1 MIASDGSGASITPE
15 RWRLAAPILE
25 AVLDL
30 PPHARDA
37 YIAQQCSDQPELA
50 ADVNALLAH
59 ALSSGDLLDSTAA
72 EQFPALLPDARPVPP
87 SIGARYVM
95 HEALGAGGAAT
106 VYRAHDPTTRRD
118 VAVKVLHSHLASASG
133 RDRFLREVRIA
144 ANLSHPN
151 IIPLYDAGQA
161 DGHAYYV
168 MPLVSGGS
176 LRRKLEAGGPPAP
189 EVSHRILQ
197 EVASALAFAHAQG
210 VVHRDIKPDNVL
222 LADDGRA
229 MVADFG
235 IAKALSAS
243 TPELP
248 ETVHTVTGIAIGTPA
263 YMAPEQVLGD
273 ANVAAGAD
281 VYAFGIL
288 AYELLAGRP
297 PFTGGSGPEIVA
309 RHLHETP
316 VPLLSKAPHADPLL
330 ADLVMRCLRKVSADR
345 PTAAEL
351 VDALTNRTPLPTPMV
366 TAAASTPAATTT
378 SASTTAASTAAEPA
392 PAPGAAQPPVTPPSW
407 YRRSQLALASCIMIA
422 SATLWYRTTSAA
434 PDAVPAAPRTTVVLA
449 DFDAPAGD
457 SVLAM
462 MFTDAIRA
470 AMAQSPAMGILTDR
484 RVMNA
489 MRRMAVMPG
498 TPLDVA
504 RARELAQREGIA
516 TVISGDIIGST
527 ATGYQLSLR
536 AVTADSGREL
546 ARVQHAL
553 REPTALLSVAD
564 TMVRQLRV
572 ALGERQD
579 LVSGTPSLPRVTTTS
594 PEALR
599 KYSEARGILQRG
611 ERSPRPMQ
619 LLQEAIALDSNFAM
633 AYVLLSEVYAEGA
646 PRSVMAQ
653 TLAQAYRLRDKLP
666 PAEAAFVAAQ
676 HFGIGAGADP
686 AAAERYYRQA
696 MIYGDTG
703 SVRGPLAM
711 LRMFVDD
718 HAGAVQLLQASEA
731 RDSLDA
737 DETATLI
744 AALAMQGRDA
754 EAEGRLAQAMRAG
767 MLSPRLLTLQPMLPW
782 LRGDYAAAE
791 RVAQQQLEDR
801 NPAAQFM
808 GLINGNAIASTRGK
822 LALASSLGAKSAAMS
837 GSPPAQL
844 ALEDA
849 TSEAIVLARVLDQPD
864 SALAVIE
871 RARRRYALDQVPE
884 MDRPYY
890 PLALGYAFAKRP
902 VLAGAMVDSMERL
915 RDTVARR
922 SFAGLIR
929 PLRAIIA
936 TVAGH
941 PDSALTLLRQQQ
953 AGGSGLSADRLDAIA
968 ADAHFAAAR
977 FDSAATYYERYRR
990 YRTVDKMYGTSDPV
1004 WLAHVLWRLGES
1016 HETRGDRPAAIAAY
1030 GQLLRLWDGADPP
1043 VAARAAEV
1051 RSRVARLQAAGAR

>member
-1 MIASDGSGASITPE
+1 MSSNGGMGASLTPE

-30 PPHARDA
+30 PADARDA
-37 YIAQQCSDQPELA
+37 YIALQCSDQPELA

-59 ALSSGDLLDSTAA
+59 ALSTGDLLDSTAA

-151 IIPLYDAGQA
+151 IVPLYDAGQA

-176 LRRKLEAGGPPAP
+176 LRRKLEAGGPPPP
-189 EVSHRILQ
+189 EASHRILQ

-243 TPELP
+243 TPGLP

-273 ANVAAGAD
+273 ANVGAGAD

-288 AYELLAGRP
+288 GYELLAGRP
-297 PFTGGSGPEIVA
+297 PFTGSSGPEIVA

-316 VPLLSKAPHADPLL
+316 LPLQAKAPHADPLL
-330 ADLVMRCLRKVSADR
+330 ADLIMRCLQKVSADR
-345 PTAAEL
+345 PSAADL
-351 VDALTNRTPLPTPMV
+351 VEALTHRTPLPTPMA
-366 TAAASTPAATTT
+366 TAAVSTPAAPTT
-378 SASTTAASTAAEPA
+378 SASTVAATP
-392 PAPGAAQPPVTPPSW
+392 PAPGAALAPVPAPS
-407 YRRSQLALASCIMIA
+407 RSQRTLLALGACAAIA
-422 SATLWYRTTSAA
+422 SAALWYRTTATA
-434 PDAVPAAPRTTVVLA
+434 PTPDAVPTAPRTTVVLA
-449 DFDAPAGD
+449 AFDAPAGD

-470 AMAQSPAMGILTDR
+470 AMAQSPTMGILTDR

-498 TPLDVA
+498 TRLDAA

-516 TVISGDIIGST
+516 TVIGGDIIGST

-553 REPTALLSVAD
+553 KDPTALLSVAD

-579 LVSGTPSLPRVTTTS
+579 LVSGTPSLPQVTTNS
-594 PEALR
+594 VEALR

-646 PRSVMAQ
+646 PRSVQAQ
-653 TLAQAYRLRDKLP
+653 VLSQAYRLRDKLP

-676 HFGIGAGADP
+676 HFGMGAGADP

-744 AALAMQGRDA
+744 AALALQGRDA

-767 MLSPRLLTLQPMLPW
+767 MVSPRLLTLQPMLPW

-791 RVAQQQLEDR
+791 RVAQQQLADR

-822 LALASSLGAKSAAMS
+822 LALAASLGAKSAAMN
-837 GSPPAQL
+837 GSPPALL

-871 RARRRYALDQVPE
+871 RARRRNALEQVPD

-890 PLALGYAFAKRP
+890 PLALAYAFAKRP

-922 SFAGLIR
+922 SFAGLIL

-936 TVAGH
+936 TAAGH
-941 PDSALTLLRQQQ
+941 PDSALVLLRRQQ

-990 YRTVDKMYGTSDPV
+990 YRAVDKMYGTSDPV
-1004 WLAHVLWRLGES
+1004 WLSHVLWRLGES

-1030 GQLLRLWDGADPP
+1030 EQLLRLWDGADPP